1 MLDPDRKDGE
11 PLPTK
16 DSENLDKAFGPD
28 GHSVS
33 CGGLINRAAGWE
45 EVGPLVWHTIGSFE
59 SNASRKIPHV

>member
-28 GHSVS
+28 GHSIS
-33 CGGLINRAAGWE
+33 CGGLINRAAGWC
-45 EVGPLVWHTIGSFE
+45 GDT
-59 SNASRKIPHV
+59 ASLIVS